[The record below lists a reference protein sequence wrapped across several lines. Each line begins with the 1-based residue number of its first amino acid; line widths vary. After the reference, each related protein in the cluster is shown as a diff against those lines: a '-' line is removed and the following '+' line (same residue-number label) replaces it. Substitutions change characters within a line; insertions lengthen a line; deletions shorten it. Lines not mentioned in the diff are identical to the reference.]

1 MIVDQ
6 KEACRAI
13 EKGEFIPYF
22 QPLVNLRSGQLAG
35 FEILARWNHPKRG
48 LVLPGEF
55 IHAAELDGWI
65 DTLMQELL
73 RQAIVVAHVLPAPLT
88 LSVNVSPVQ
97 LRDITLARKIR
108 SASKGK
114 NFSLDRLIVEI
125 TESAL
130 TDNLDHALV
139 VVNELKQL
147 GCRIALD
154 DFGTGYSSLLHLQSL
169 PFDELKVDRSF
180 VSAITGQRDSR
191 KIVAAIVGLGQSLG
205 LTTVGEGIETKEQAE
220 VLLSMG
226 CELGQ
231 GWLFGRPMPVADL
244 PSAVAAHRQ
253 KLSTGHSNKLLNASA
268 ANIAMLGF
276 ERLAQLQAIYDNAPV
291 GLAFLDRNMRHVNL
305 NQRLADM
312 NGLSVEEHI
321 GKTPEQLIP
330 DAFQIFEPYLLR
342 ALQGELITGL
352 RVPIIGKN
360 CEQTRLVSYQP
371 VRDEAG
377 EIIGVSV
384 AIIDIDESKQ
394 AEEASRS
401 DAPFA

>member
-1 MIVDQ
+1 MIVDR
-6 KEACRAI
+6 KDACRAI
-13 EKGEFIPYF
+13 AKGEFVPYF
-22 QPLVNLRSGQLAG
+22 QPIVNLRSGQLAG

-65 DTLMQELL
+65 GALMQELL
-73 RQAIVVAHVLPAPLT
+73 RQAIAVAHVIPAPLT
-88 LSVNVSPVQ
+88 LSINVSPVQ
-97 LRDITLARKIR
+97 LRDITLGKEIR
-108 SASKGK
+108 TASKGK
-114 NFSLDRLIVEI
+114 GFSLDRLIVEV

-130 TDNLDHALV
+130 TDNLDRALV
-139 VVNELKQL
+139 VANELKRL

-180 VSAITGQRDSR
+180 VSAMIEKGDSR
-191 KIVAAIVGLGQSLG
+191 KIVTAVVGLGQSLG

-220 VLLSMG
+220 MLLWMG

-231 GWLFGRPMPVADL
+231 GWLFGRPMPAADL
-244 PSAVAAHRQ
+244 LSAVAAHRQ
-253 KLSTGHSNKLLNASA
+253 KPLASHSNRLLNASA
-268 ANIAMLGF
+268 TNMPTVGF

-312 NGLSVEEHI
+312 NGLSVEEHV
-321 GKTPEQLIP
+321 GKTPEELIP
-330 DAFQIFEPYLLR
+330 DTFRLFEPYLLR
-342 ALQGELITGL
+342 ALQGEVISGHK
-352 RVPIIGKN
+352 VPAFGKDSAR
-360 CEQTRLVSYQP
+360 TRLVSYQP

-377 EIIGVSV
+377 EIVGVSV
-384 AIIDIDESKQ
+384 AVIDITESQ
-394 AEEASRS
+394 HAEAAFQSTVPS
-401 DAPFA
+401 A